1 MIFAANTAIIG
12 AYHVFLALS
21 RLRFFPEVVERTS
34 KLRGTPIVS
43 IALATGIP
51 MAILIA
57 VQARLDILGDLYAF
71 GLLGAFSLTC
81 ISLDIIRMRER
92 RVTRHTSARSSIPN
106 SFVAMAASSRLHTI
120 PRQCVMRWNAR
131 WAAGGSHSSTPH
143 ARQWGSALPH

>member
-1 MIFAANTAIIG
+1 

-43 IALATGIP
+43 IVLATAIP

-57 VQARLDILGDLYAF
+57 VQANINVLGDLYAF

-81 ISLDIIRMRER
+81 ISLDVLRWRER
-92 RVTRHTSARSSIPN
+92 QGA
-106 SFVAMAASSRLHTI
+106 
-120 PRQCVMRWNAR
+120 
-131 WAAGGSHSSTPH
+131 PH
-143 ARQWGSALPH
+143 VGALIDPELIRGDGRILAPQAYPSPVRDWVQRALGH

>member
-1 MIFAANTAIIG
+1 MAITASALLIFAANTAIIG

-57 VQARLDILGDLYAF
+57 VQARLDVLGDLYAF

-92 RVTRHTSARSSIPN
+92 RGAPHVGALIDPELVRGDGRILAPPHYPSPVRDA
-106 SFVAMAASSRLHTI
+106 VD
-120 PRQCVMRWNAR
+120 AR
-131 WAAGGSHSSTPH
+131 WAASGSHSSTP
-143 ARQWGSALPH
+143 RALR